1 MNSVLS
7 VGMPSRMTSLE
18 KFVEASLVQR
28 SSLRDVLGTC
38 ARTVMAAHGSEKLES
53 TSGSWGS
60 VAVIPCSS
68 GGQGHVRLD
77 RSPAAE
83 SPERPRKSAD
93 GCVQRGPVSVEF
105 NMQNHTSCC

>member
-28 SSLRDVLGTC
+28 SSLRDDLGTC

-53 TSGSWGS
+53 TSGSWGMRECGRHPMLFWR
-60 VAVIPCSS
+60 A
-68 GGQGHVRLD
+68 
-77 RSPAAE
+77 
-83 SPERPRKSAD
+83 RPRAD
-93 GCVQRGPVSVEF
+93 GLLTCSREPRKAQKV
-105 NMQNHTSCC
+105 C